1 MTVHAISPQT
11 LLARHPGPYDMVN
24 LDVEGISWPVL
35 LAFPV
40 ATVGAAMWVVEYDS
54 HAAPMI
60 QHMRGQGYRVLH
72 QSAENLVFGR

>member
-1 MTVHAISPQT
+1 M
-11 LLARHPGPYDMVN
+11 LATGKVSIPWASTFEFSTQLYD
-24 LDVEGISWPVL
+24 VL
-35 LAFPV
+35 NAP